1 MKQPDIL
8 IFMSD
13 QHSPE
18 FSGWGNTPVD
28 TPVLDR
34 LKKSGT
40 SFEAAY
46 TASPLC
52 VPARM
57 AMMSSLLPSRTGIFT
72 NQDTL
77 PDLTPCFTHALVEA
91 GYETVLIGRMH
102 FLGKDQ
108 HHGFTRRLAGDITP
122 VTWNPPVEAIQRE
135 FGPLSLC
142 ARESNC
148 MDIIG
153 AGESQVIQFD
163 RMVIKTALGYLKEK
177 HQKPQFILV
186 GTYGPHFPYVAEKE
200 LYLKYLKRA
209 KKPAGFDPGTAP
221 DYLNGLDVL
230 NRRIKGP
237 DITWEMGKGA
247 LAAYCAQIE
256 QMDRQIGQ
264 IQEAFSNFVNKR
276 NTSSIF
282 GYLSDHGDMV
292 GERRMYGKQTYFE
305 KSARIPMIFTGN
317 GILSGKSYL
326 HPVSILD
333 FGPTICSLAGTDFS
347 IGDGISLAGILKGSE
362 SGNEDRI
369 VASQFVEIYH
379 GISHASIMLRYRNF
393 KYILYHR
400 YESHALLFDLEADPG
415 ETHNLAGELPDLAH
429 WFFMQC
435 RKTGDFEHMERD
447 LESHTRNFKWFQAF
461 ESAVGADD
469 SLRWKG
475 NLQIKTL
482 EAVEE
487 HIGIMNE

>member
-102 FLGKDQ
+102 FLGKEQ

-122 VTWNPPVEAIQRE
+122 VTWNPPVKAIQRE

-163 RMVIKTALGYLKEK
+163 RMVIKTALDYLKEN
-177 HQKPQFILV
+177 HQKPQFI
-186 GTYGPHFPYVAEKE
+186 
-200 LYLKYLKRA
+200 
-209 KKPAGFDPGTAP
+209 PAF
-221 DYLNGLDVL
+221 
-230 NRRIKGP
+230 
-237 DITWEMGKGA
+237 
-247 LAAYCAQIE
+247 
-256 QMDRQIGQ
+256 
-264 IQEAFSNFVNKR
+264 
-276 NTSSIF
+276 
-282 GYLSDHGDMV
+282 
-292 GERRMYGKQTYFE
+292 
-305 KSARIPMIFTGN
+305 
-317 GILSGKSYL
+317 
-326 HPVSILD
+326 
-333 FGPTICSLAGTDFS
+333 
-347 IGDGISLAGILKGSE
+347 
-362 SGNEDRI
+362 
-369 VASQFVEIYH
+369 
-379 GISHASIMLRYRNF
+379 
-393 KYILYHR
+393 
-400 YESHALLFDLEADPG
+400 
-415 ETHNLAGELPDLAH
+415 
-429 WFFMQC
+429 
-435 RKTGDFEHMERD
+435 
-447 LESHTRNFKWFQAF
+447 
-461 ESAVGADD
+461 
-469 SLRWKG
+469 
-475 NLQIKTL
+475 
-482 EAVEE
+482 
-487 HIGIMNE
+487 